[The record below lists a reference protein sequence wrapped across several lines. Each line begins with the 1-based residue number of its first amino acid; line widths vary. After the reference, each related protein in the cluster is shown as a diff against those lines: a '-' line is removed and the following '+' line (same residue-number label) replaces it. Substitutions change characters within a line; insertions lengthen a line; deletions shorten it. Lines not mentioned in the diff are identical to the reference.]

1 MQVSNQG
8 SICMFTPDSET
19 EKAWM
24 KEVFEIEAWQ
34 WSGGSLAVDHR
45 MSHDLIEVMQD
56 EGLSVKV
63 IV

>member
-1 MQVSNQG
+1 
-8 SICMFTPDSET
+8 MFTPDSET